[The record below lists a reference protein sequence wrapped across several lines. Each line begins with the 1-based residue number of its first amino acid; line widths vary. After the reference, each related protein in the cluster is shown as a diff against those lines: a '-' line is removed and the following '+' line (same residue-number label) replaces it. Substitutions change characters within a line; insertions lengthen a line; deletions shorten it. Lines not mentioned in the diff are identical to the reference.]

1 MATAPKFSFPLPTGD
16 TLTRVPLKLA
26 MMFKILPIRATA
38 TTLTVVCADP
48 SNRGM
53 LSRLEKETG
62 LKIDARKAPG
72 GEVEEALKFA
82 YATQAL
88 DDGPFPAAGPLGGQ
102 AAGGRV
108 SRTSGE
114 YTPRASTT
122 GGRLT
127 NSKESFP
134 PKPQA
139 GRPSLT
145 RKPPRKAPPAAGRQG
160 QGSSGDPWFD
170 DFSSGATSAE
180 VPVAEE
186 WSDPGATSEVEIE
199 EMVIERANDDG
210 DVEIPDEADI
220 RTLREDSSASAE
232 LVKMVDDLL
241 SEAIRMGASEIFVDT
256 MSDRY
261 PYRARI
267 GSRMATLRNIDRNDG
282 SDLLAR
288 LRNMAL
294 ISERSEDGCDSGR
307 IDYRLDGK
315 YQVDLY
321 LRTFPRH
328 LYECQVMDVIRYP
341 GIKVEPLP
349 PKGLSTGSPGKLREQ
364 LGARLKDR
372 RLGTKVAKLLSGPP
386 TLIAVAASRHRTRES
401 MLAMLAGILAG
412 PAVGQRVVYV
422 GERPRFY
429 LEKQNVILLLADH
442 YTYKGILSFAPRMS
456 ADYLVIEHC
465 KDYDDVKAAM
475 HASASQ
481 HVLFGIDASDP
492 TDALVNLTCAPETQ
506 RLAHR
511 LGAIL
516 YLDSATMKVVE
527 MTQPLR
533 DAVGTPQKPASMRR
547 MVEKEVQ
554 EGSPLLGQSME
565 ISPQDFLDNGP
576 LGGNPGRKSRG

>member
-1 MATAPKFSFPLPTGD
+1 
-16 TLTRVPLKLA
+16 
-26 MMFKILPIRATA
+26 
-38 TTLTVVCADP
+38 
-48 SNRGM
+48 
-53 LSRLEKETG
+53 
-62 LKIDARKAPG
+62 
-72 GEVEEALKFA
+72 
-82 YATQAL
+82 
-88 DDGPFPAAGPLGGQ
+88 
-102 AAGGRV
+102 
-108 SRTSGE
+108 
-114 YTPRASTT
+114 
-122 GGRLT
+122 
-127 NSKESFP
+127 
-134 PKPQA
+134 
-139 GRPSLT
+139 
-145 RKPPRKAPPAAGRQG
+145 
-160 QGSSGDPWFD
+160 
-170 DFSSGATSAE
+170 
-180 VPVAEE
+180 
-186 WSDPGATSEVEIE
+186 
-199 EMVIERANDDG
+199 
-210 DVEIPDEADI
+210 
-220 RTLREDSSASAE
+220 
-232 LVKMVDDLL
+232 
-241 SEAIRMGASEIFVDT
+241 
-256 MSDRY
+256 
-261 PYRARI
+261 
-267 GSRMATLRNIDRNDG
+267 MATLRNIDRNDG
-282 SDLLAR
+282 SDVLNR

-341 GIKVEPLP
+341 GSKVESLP

-442 YTYKGILSFAPRMS
+442 YTYKGVLSFAPRMS

-516 YLDSATMKVVE
+516 YLDAATMKVVE

-533 DAVGTPQKPASMRR
+533 DAVGSPQKPASMRR

-565 ISPQDFLDNGP
+565 ISPQDFLGDGP